1 MAHHPLQQMTTDTA
15 GAPEKHI
22 RDRLF
27 ITSVEVIE
35 FAYLLEKNE
44 NTAKWGWLFRTY
56 MQWHA
61 VAFVLSELC
70 YRPPGPQYERA
81 WQAVES
87 VYDDRVM
94 GRGTR
99 DQKGMLWKPMRQLM
113 AKAQA
118 IRKKHQRDG
127 QGAQNGILRANT
139 TSTASGS
146 PWTPEPVRSIESMA
160 DNNLRSG
167 GSIRADFE
175 AFGLPYDYPSMVEQ
189 QAKGVEDGVQQQFP
203 DSNPVL
209 ENLTTDD
216 ISNWMTDDPMAM
228 NQVMV
233 ANPTILDWSN
243 WNMGTLNIGDYPM
256 PVEPMEPQGDQGMDW
271 FSAV

>member
-1 MAHHPLQQMTTDTA
+1 MATDTA
-15 GAPEKHI
+15 GAPERDI

-35 FAYLLEKNE
+35 FANLLEKNE

-127 QGAQNGILRANT
+127 QAGRNDILRANT
-139 TSTASGS
+139 TSTASNS
-146 PWTPEPVRSIESMA
+146 PWTPEPLRSIESMA
-160 DNNLRSG
+160 HNNLTSG
-167 GSIRADFE
+167 GSIKADFE
-175 AFGLPYDYPSMVEQ
+175 AFGLPYDYSSPLEQ
-189 QAKGVEDGVQQQFP
+189 QVKSMENGVQQPLP

-209 ENLTTDD
+209 ENLTTND

-228 NQVMV
+228 NQLVLP
-233 ANPTILDWSN
+233 NPNILDWSN
-243 WNMGTLNIGDYPM
+243 WNMGTLNIGDTM
-256 PVEPMEPQGDQGMDW
+256 SMEPMEPQADQAMDW